1 MMKMNKQDLHSLVQD
16 RCHRVPL
23 YDTIEEL
30 KNPTGILAEEYSRIM
45 KEMRMEKYEERY
57 QYLNSLSIEEYDR
70 ETSLKEQEEFCEY
83 QRKYHPDEVVYF
95 QTHNPD

>member
-1 MMKMNKQDLHSLVQD
+1 MDEVIDETNLHLEVQK

-45 KEMRMEKYEERY
+45 K
-57 QYLNSLSIEEYDR
+57 Q
-70 ETSLKEQEEFCEY
+70 LKENKQYENRNCS
-83 QRKYHPDEVVYF
+83 K
-95 QTHNPD
+95 